1 MLATLI
7 STRYCLAMDEQ
18 ERIREIIN
26 RIARLDAG
34 ESWGGDLNPSQRAVL
49 DYLSRANRFSRS
61 PSNIAEYL
69 GTTRG
74 TISQTLKSLGKK
86 GFVTETRSDTD
97 KRSIVFDL
105 TTKGRDV
112 LRSHGKL
119 VSGILD
125 LAANDQRILSEALSN
140 LLSKVLVQNQGRP
153 FGICR
158 TCKHFDPAPK
168 GGFCA
173 LLSETL
179 TERDA
184 GEICHEQS
192 SL

>member
-1 MLATLI
+1 MN
-7 STRYCLAMDEQ
+7 EQ
-18 ERIREIIN
+18 ERIRETIN

-112 LRSHGKL
+112 SQSPSNL
-119 VSGILD
+119 VRGVLD
-125 LAANDQRILSEALSN
+125 LAPNDQGFLSESLSN
-140 LLSKVLVQNQGRP
+140 LLSNLLAQNQRRP

-158 TCKHFDPAPK
+158 TCRHFSPSPK
-168 GGFCA
+168 GGFCS

-179 TERDA
+179 TEQDVDK
-184 GEICHEQS
+184 ICHEQS
-192 SL
+192 CA